1 MKHISLTIVT
11 IALISIL
18 ISFRENLVGCTTDDK
33 KAIEVV
39 FNHTLSFNDLVKMK
53 LDLAEK
59 GIVLS
64 YRRLLFDENYKLQGI
79 SYHVTIEGYGGA
91 DDVDNLLDNSRMGFY
106 RDYSKNAKYP
116 FACGNLNQLDIP
128 KRE

>member
-1 MKHISLTIVT
+1 MKKIFLIIVT
-11 IALISIL
+11 ITLISPL
-18 ISFRENLVGCTTDDK
+18 ISFKKYFAARPTDDK

-64 YRRLLFDENYKLQGI
+64 YKRLIFDENYKLQGI
-79 SYHVTIEGYGGA
+79 SYHVTIEGYGGS
-91 DDVDNLLDNSRMGFY
+91 DDVDNLSDKSRMGFY

-116 FACGNLNQLDIP
+116 FACGNLDQLNIP
-128 KRE
+128 K